1 MRLAAASS
9 RIASRQREFS
19 DARYRASGTCSAS
32 PCPTTTSA
40 PPTSSTA
47 PQHRRHQTPQRS
59 LPQRR
64 AISALSGPS
73 WALNSLTEGIRCRAA
88 PPRGSAI
95 APFVERS
102 TAFVVLLHLRGE
114 HTADTGRSDVG
125 QSPRDPGELASLA
138 DRGPSRGW
146 RNTPRSPRPPACRS
160 ASAIRI
166 APASAGAALHQFVKR
181 SELRRA
187 CLCAPIG
194 VTPVTTTH
202 DRSGKGTDDA
212 ACSDPRS
219 RVRRA

>member
-73 WALNSLTEGIRCRAA
+73 WALNSLGGDSVPGSTASGLRDRPLRRAQHRFCCAAA
-88 PPRGSAI
+88 PAR
-95 APFVERS
+95 R
-102 TAFVVLLHLRGE
+102 TH
-114 HTADTGRSDVG
+114 GRHWPKRVG